1 MFKKIIVGMD
11 FSEIAERAAKTAAE
25 LAHSLGA
32 EVVLVHVIAPG
43 SDYTDPAR
51 FIAEVRPGIED
62 QLQDRVKKLVALTG
76 AKADWGVVDGR
87 PAEEIA
93 AFAQKWGGDLIVTGT
108 AGKGGVAR
116 MLLGSVADR
125 LLRIATV
132 PVLVVGPETA

>member
-11 FSEIAERAAKTAAE
+11 FSEISDRAAKTAAE
-25 LAHSLGA
+25 LARGLGA
-32 EVVLVHVIAPG
+32 EVVLVHVISPS

-51 FIAEVRPGIED
+51 FIAEVRSGIED
-62 QLQDRVKKLVALTG
+62 QLQERVKSLAASTG

-87 PAEEIA
+87 PAEEIS
-93 AFAQKWGGDLIVTGT
+93 AFADKWGGDMIVTGT

-125 LLRIATV
+125 LVRISKV
-132 PVLVVGPETA
+132 PVLVVGPENG